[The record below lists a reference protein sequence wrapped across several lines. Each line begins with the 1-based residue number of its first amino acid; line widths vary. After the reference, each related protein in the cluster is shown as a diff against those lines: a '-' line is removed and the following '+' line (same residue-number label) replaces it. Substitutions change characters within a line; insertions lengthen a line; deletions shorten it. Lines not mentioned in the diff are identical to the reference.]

1 MFNHTAYRSG
11 LLLLLVSLN
20 CTAEEKIGPSF
31 DCKQAK
37 LEIEKRICDNPQ
49 LALADQ
55 IIHDSYRH
63 LLKQAAE
70 PQALIAEQRAWLKA
84 RNNFRDEQQN
94 NAFFGGETFEQDSF
108 RESEQVHNA
117 FASRLYE
124 LLHRLPKAQQQALR
138 ESFLR
143 RMGYHHT
150 PTEPVAKMLYLEE
163 RDYAWENITDVCYQM
178 AKEIIRND
186 HGIAVVARQS
196 DYLCD
201 GRSAVYT
208 EVTAYCVSNQ
218 AVTAV
223 DTTQLQSAIGLNG
236 TQLSVEDERIVEF
249 ANRLSAKTLCA
260 PAEQQKSERSGN

>member
-1 MFNHTAYRSG
+1 MFNHIAYRNG
-11 LLLLLVSLN
+11 LLLLLISLN

-31 DCKQAK
+31 DCRQAK

-55 IIHDSYRH
+55 IIHDSYRR
-63 LLKQAAE
+63 LLKQQAE
-70 PQALIAEQRAWLKA
+70 PQPLIAEQRAWLKA

-94 NAFFGGETFEQDSF
+94 NDFFGDETFEQDSF

-124 LLHRLPKAQQQALR
+124 LLHQLPKAQQQALR
-138 ESFLR
+138 EGYLR
-143 RMGYHHT
+143 RMGYRHT
-150 PTEPVAKMLYLEE
+150 PIDPVEKMLYLEK

-208 EVTAYCVSNQ
+208 EVTAYCVTNQ
-218 AVTAV
+218 TVTAV

-236 TQLSVEDERIVEF
+236 TQLSIDDESIVKF
-249 ANRLSAKTLCA
+249 ANSLSAKTLCQTA
-260 PAEQQKSERSGN
+260 K